1 MPTWL
6 DIIALSIVEGITE
19 FLPISSTGHMIIA
32 EKLLNI
38 PKSDELDAFLVIVQG
53 GAILAVI
60 TVFWKLFWGW
70 LKAWVALFTKSPAE
84 ANPGHK
90 AARSQSL
97 FVASAVIPFGL
108 LGFLLHK
115 QISALFDVKV
125 VAAALIT
132 GAILILFSE
141 YVLAKRVSK
150 EKTTDSLTLLDALLL
165 GCGQCLAL
173 WPGFSRSAATI
184 IAGRARGYSQGAAA
198 ELSFII
204 GLPTLAGAASYEMIQ
219 KASLL
224 TGDWILF
231 LSVGIVVAW
240 VVAYLFVK
248 GFILFLKKYSMA
260 VFAYYRLVVGGLLL
274 FFFGN
279 S

>member
-6 DIIALSIVEGITE
+6 DIVILSIVEGITE

-38 PKSDELDAFLVIVQG
+38 PKSEELDAFLVIVQG
-53 GAILAVI
+53 GAILAVV

-70 LKAWVALFTKSPAE
+70 FMAWVALLPNSPVAPSD
-84 ANPGHK
+84 AHK
-90 AARSQSL
+90 PARNQSL
-97 FVASAVIPFGL
+97 FVVSAVIPFGV
-108 LGFLLHK
+108 LGFLLHE

-141 YVLAKRVSK
+141 YVLAKHISH
-150 EKTTDSLTLLDALLL
+150 EKKTESLTLFDALLL

-204 GLPTLAGAASYEMIQ
+204 GLPTLAGAASYEMIK

-224 TGDWILF
+224 NSEWFLF
-231 LSVGIVVAW
+231 LGAGIIIAW
-240 VVAYLFVK
+240 VVAYIFVK
-248 GFILFLKKYSMA
+248 GFILFLQKYSMA
-260 VFAYYRLVVGGLLL
+260 VFAYYRLIVGGLLL